1 MMNPADNPLI
11 PSSVRDA
18 NDGIEYIC
26 LSVIDN
32 PPIIPPIS
40 VFLPRNVNSDV
51 HICVFF
57 HLSEPYFCSFKNPIM
72 L

>member
-11 PSSVRDA
+11 PSLVRDA

-26 LSVIDN
+26 LSVIDK
-32 PPIIPPIS
+32 PPIIPPNL
-40 VFLPRNVNSDV
+40 VFLSRNVNSDV

-57 HLSEPYFCSFKNPIM
+57 HLSVQYTLHHCR
-72 L
+72 